1 MPSASRRLRG
11 AATQNAVAEWFRG
24 HGWPYAESTGSGR
37 GGADITGLP
46 GLACEVKARRDFE
59 PVAWIRQA
67 ARGRGLAFVV
77 WRPDGMGPETVGSW
91 PAMLTV
97 AELTALLITAGYGDD
112 PALQLKRHLDQARES
127 ASAALRDIENG
138 RG

>member
-67 ARGRGLAFVV
+67 AKTRGLSFVV
-77 WRPDGMGPETVGSW
+77 WRPDGSGPETVGSW
-91 PAMLTV
+91 PVMLPLDQLT
-97 AELTALLITAGYGDD
+97 ELLLAAGYGDD
-112 PALQLKRHLDQARES
+112 PVIGIRRMVEESTARHRAPTELP
-127 ASAALRDIENG
+127 
-138 RG
+138 